1 MSHVA
6 GHVDPPPPSHV
17 AGHVDPP
24 PPVEA
29 EQRVFFPQ
37 TPLRVYPLDLGLAFG
52 LTVAV
57 FTALAILLA
66 KFTNNGSTSV
76 FEGLLPG
83 FSLTSPAG
91 IVIGLFWS
99 LAGGF
104 VIGVLTGVFYN
115 LRLRRYV

>member
-37 TPLRVYPLDLGLAFG
+37 TPLQIYPLDLGFAFS
-52 LTVAV
+52 LTAAV
-57 FTALAILLA
+57 FMAFAILLA
-66 KFTNNGSTSV
+66 KFTNNGSTSA
-76 FEGLLPG
+76 FESLLPG
-83 FSLTSPAG
+83 FSLASLAG
-91 IVIGLFWS
+91 IAIGLFWS